1 MSTHPLA
8 SQLSQF
14 ETQLALLSEALV
26 RNNTHDLMTA
36 AAELHAMSVVF
47 SKVLQQAAAVIRQS
61 PPAQLR
67 IKKIAAN
74 LGSVRQ
80 GLIRHSVM
88 VDRALAALVPA
99 TQSNTYAPSNGAY
112 GRSPYGSA
120 GRQSGE
126 FKAFSA

>member
-1 MSTHPLA
+1 MSPHPLA

-14 ETQLALLSEALV
+14 ETQLALLSAALV
-26 RNNTHDLMTA
+26 RNNTDEMLA
-36 AAELHAMSVVF
+36 ASAELHALSVVF
-47 SKVLQQAAAVIRQS
+47 SKVLQQAAASIRQS

-74 LGSVRQ
+74 LSSVRQ

-88 VDRALAALVPA
+88 VERALAALVPA
-99 TQSNTYAPSNGAY
+99 TQNNTYAPSTGAY
-112 GRSPYGSA
+112 GRKPYGSA

-126 FKAFSA
+126 FKALSA